1 MSEGDFEVMPRGT
14 MVEIRELRKLT
25 KELIELEY
33 QYGINTPQPVR
44 QKILEI
50 AKFYNWHVEAYPI
63 HI

>member
-25 KELIELEY
+25 KELIELEH